1 MVASGDGDVGA
12 VRLTNE
18 IIHIVNKVPEM
29 VTTLT
34 GVKINDV
41 M

>member
-18 IIHIVNKVPEM
+18 IIQIVNKVPEM

>member
-12 VRLTNE
+12 VKLTNE
-18 IIHIVNKVPEM
+18 VIQIVNKVPEM
-29 VTTLT
+29 VTILT